1 MYSRLVKNPLWCS
14 IIVHGIYRMLHLT
27 GAPLKVLSVSLVI
40 TGLNFQTGAPP
51 PPKKKSVRQYSKCQN
66 LLIDWDL
73 EFLGG
78 TSSDPQIVFKHV
90 NFRGA
95 PVKLNTLY
103 VVLAGG
109 KSIWS
114 MVSPPLWRMFIGTVC
129 LATRAVLTTMAP

>member
-1 MYSRLVKNPLWCS
+1 MVFHHCAWYIQDVTFNWCS
-14 IIVHGIYRMLHLT
+14 SKSSNCFFGNYWFE
-27 GAPLKVLSVSLVI
+27 LS
-40 TGLNFQTGAPP
+40 NWCHPP
-51 PPKKKSVRQYSKCQN
+51 PPPKKKKKSVRQYSKCQN
-66 LLIDWDL
+66 LLIDWEL

-103 VVLAGG
+103 VLLAGG

-129 LATRAVLTTMAP
+129 LATRAVP